1 MRGVLLGKFLP
12 PHRGHEL
19 LIDVARRDQAARAG
33 TLTVLVCGTGGHDP
47 IPPRLRAHWI
57 ARTFRDVEVAVLDAP
72 IQQEPAVA
80 DPAADTAFWDM
91 WRRILTCAV
100 DGRPEVVYSS
110 EPYARRLAHDLG
122 AESFCVDR
130 YRQVIDVDGTRLRRG
145 LLTGFDQLLP
155 AARADIAV
163 KVAIV
168 GAESCGKS
176 TAAADLARHYR
187 TCYVPEHARDVLEDH
202 DNDAALPLFDL
213 FVRGQ
218 RALTAAAA
226 HHADRVLICDTD
238 ELTTLLW
245 ARVLHGHEPAELR
258 RAVDELTRPRLFDHY
273 LLYDTDLPFHQDGT
287 RAIDGARRHT
297 TAMFVAELEA
307 RDLPY
312 TIVRGHGQQRHRAAI
327 DVIDRLLAERD
338 RPLAFP
344 GRPLAWAQRCE
355 ARARRDATAP
365 PLRDVEV
372 PHDDLVLDPRLA
384 PTPLHTTRDPAERRT
399 PHAC

>member
-1 MRGVLLGKFLP
+1 MRGVILGKFLP

-19 LIDVARRDQAARAG
+19 LIDVARRDQAARGG

-57 ARTFRDVEVAVLDAP
+57 ARTFSDVEVAVLDEP
-72 IQQEPAVA
+72 IQQEPAHT

-91 WRRILTCAV
+91 WRRILTCTVGA
-100 DGRPEVVYSS
+100 RPDVIYSS
-110 EPYARRLAHDLG
+110 EPYARRLADDLG

-130 YRQVIDVDGTRLRRG
+130 YRQVIDVDGTRLRHG
-145 LLTGFDQLLP
+145 LLTGFDQLLA
-155 AARADIAV
+155 AARADIVV

-176 TAAADLARHYR
+176 TGAAELARHYG

-202 DNDAALPLFDL
+202 DNDAALALFDR

-273 LLYDTDLPFHQDGT
+273 LLYDTDLAFHQDGT
-287 RAIDGARRHT
+287 RALNGARRHT
-297 TAMFVAELEA
+297 TAMFATELEA
-307 RDLPY
+307 RGLPY

-338 RPLAFP
+338 QPITFPSRPLH
-344 GRPLAWAQRCE
+344 WAQRCE
-355 ARARRDATAP
+355 ARASRDACAAR
-365 PLRDVEV
+365 LRDVEV
-372 PHDDLVLDPRLA
+372 PRDELVLDPTLR
-384 PTPLHTTRDPAERRT
+384 PTHHHATSTRP
-399 PHAC
+399 